1 MLSQALSLALAG
13 SIYPP
18 AVAAV
23 IALGRGPQVR
33 SRVFAFV
40 FAAALVTY
48 ASGVLLLFLFDELGV
63 STPGRPTPGAAIDIA
78 LGVALVLLAI
88 YLRRKRPARATAGK
102 SSKVERYLQSRR
114 LAFVLGVT
122 LYILPSPIYVAAVI
136 EAARA
141 ASTTSGELLALAAVV
156 LVMLWLIEVPM
167 LMLLAVP
174 GRAASAL
181 ERINLWFAAHGRLIA
196 VVACA
201 AAGVYLL
208 GKGILDLAG

>member
-1 MLSQALSLALAG
+1 MLRTAGDQPAGRSLAEVLSQALSLALAG

-102 SSKVERYLQSRR
+102 SSKVERYLRE
-114 LAFVLGVT
+114 
-122 LYILPSPIYVAAVI
+122 PP
-136 EAARA
+136 ARVRA
-141 ASTTSGELLALAAVV
+141 RCDPVPPALAAF
-156 LVMLWLIEVPM
+156 MSPQSSRPR
-167 LMLLAVP
+167 AQRAR
-174 GRAASAL
+174 RAANCS
-181 ERINLWFAAHGRLIA
+181 RWRRS
-196 VVACA
+196 
-201 AAGVYLL
+201 
-208 GKGILDLAG
+208 